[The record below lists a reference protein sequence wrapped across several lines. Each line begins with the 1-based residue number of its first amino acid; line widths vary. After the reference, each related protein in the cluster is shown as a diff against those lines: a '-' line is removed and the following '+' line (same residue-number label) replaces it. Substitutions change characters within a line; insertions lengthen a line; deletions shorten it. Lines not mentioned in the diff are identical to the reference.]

1 MPSRAARAVAK
12 TKRAMMS
19 FSGKGAAPC
28 KSYGEM
34 RERAS
39 VPAARRLRSKAFFPH
54 AASALTS
61 PRVDLSKYQRPHR
74 FGRNVT
80 WDAFRIGGCCPNRAD
95 QFSVGAS
102 RSARIVVTLLH
113 ESPGPTTA
121 GASLFRRAGDRFDR
135 CYDPCQSRD
144 RSSDV
149 GVRAAARHESKRHR
163 DAAPPRI
170 LRIVDVDQNGWASK
184 IDRAWGAFGGI
195 AALEGQ
201 NRCAKL
207 RLAIAVLFAASAALT
222 ADAQTS
228 RGANNVAT
236 AAQNFTPIEPAA
248 CRGWGLIAG
257 LDSRASAAAS
267 VAGVA
272 PAGKR
277 SKNGAAAAGGPTIC
291 GFSATR

>member
-1 MPSRAARAVAK
+1 MPSTAARAVAK

-19 FSGKGAAPC
+19 FSRKGAAPC

-61 PRVDLSKYQRPHR
+61 ARVDLSKYQRPHR

-135 CYDPCQSRD
+135 RYDPCQSRD

-149 GVRAAARHESKRHR
+149 GVRAARHESKRHR
-163 DAAPPRI
+163 DAAPLRI
-170 LRIVDVDQNGWASK
+170 LRIVDVNQNGWASK

-195 AALEGQ
+195 AALV
-201 NRCAKL
+201 RRKSMRKVMLC
-207 RLAIAVLFAASAALT
+207 LAIAVLFAASAALT

-236 AAQNFTPIEPAA
+236 AAQNFTLIEPAA
-248 CRGWGLIAG
+248 CRGWGPYCRPG
-257 LDSRASAAAS
+257 FTR
-267 VAGVA
+267 V
-272 PAGKR
+272 
-277 SKNGAAAAGGPTIC
+277 C
-291 GFSATR
+291 GRFRCWCRRCW